1 MFVTVFYL
9 IYNTKTGLVTYCNA
23 GHNPPHVLRADGT
36 IQELPRAKNLMM
48 GAIDGAVYKENTLQ
62 LEHGDALV
70 MFTDGVTEA
79 MNLSHEEF
87 GTERLD
93 GILRREGVRRE
104 GVGSRE
110 IVEAVKAG
118 ITDFVEGAEQHDDI
132 TMLVLKRK

>member
-1 MFVTVFYL
+1 
-9 IYNTKTGLVTYCNA
+9 
-23 GHNPPHVLRADGT
+23 
-36 IQELPRAKNLMM
+36 
-48 GAIDGAVYKENTLQ
+48 
-62 LEHGDALV
+62 